1 VGIFTS
7 SLTKSQLVSFILS
20 YLLISGMAFIVGLG
34 EYIFSGTML
43 KEVFSYINLWSHME
57 DFAKGIVDTRRLIYY
72 FSVMTLCIFG
82 AVKTFQLKR
91 LRS

>member
-1 VGIFTS
+1 
-7 SLTKSQLVSFILS
+7 
-20 YLLISGMAFIVGLG
+20 
-34 EYIFSGTML
+34 ML